1 MRSPWFYLFE
11 QNEYIPNNLTYLSK
25 SNDHNI
31 LLTAQDSEQILTFN
45 FQVLIVEDDVA
56 SVMGTKIMV
65 DYTGATMNHLVQ
77 ASPSMIKKMMAV
89 SQVRK

>member
-1 MRSPWFYLFE
+1 MIDLPDSIFL
-11 QNEYIPNNLTYLSK
+11 NKTNIYLSK